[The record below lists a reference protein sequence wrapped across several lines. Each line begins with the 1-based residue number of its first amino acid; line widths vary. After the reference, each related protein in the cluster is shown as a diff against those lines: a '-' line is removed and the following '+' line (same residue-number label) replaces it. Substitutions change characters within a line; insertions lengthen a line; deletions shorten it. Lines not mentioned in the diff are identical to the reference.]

1 MFYFCILFL
10 DQHQKLWRTQ
20 VIEAYSLGSK
30 AKCRPRTRSRTPLQR
45 KYVKNEIVTSPEYD
59 PFTEGPAT
67 NDAMD
72 ADYFRTLQEMED
84 AIDLEPSVEAT
95 SQLAEAVE
103 APAADGAA
111 SGTATAAADGTAE
124 AARDGT
130 PDAAANDTAQ
140 AAAAVPAAEAV
151 PPADP
156 SQLAEAPWRSSDQAP
171 VPPPDEA
178 VPTSRLRPA
187 EPAGPPPQKGEGKG
201 KGYGKQQN
209 RPSQERMGWA
219 NRAVSLI
226 AAWERQDWRE
236 MNRPCLQHPSLV
248 Q

>member
-1 MFYFCILFL
+1 MFYFCIFFV
-10 DQHQKLWRTQ
+10 DQRQKLWRTQ
-20 VIEAYSLGSK
+20 VIEVHNLGSK
-30 AKCRPRTRSRTPLQR
+30 AKSRPLQR
-45 KYVKNEIVTSPEYD
+45 KYVKNETVTSLEYD

-67 NDAMD
+67 EDAMD
-72 ADYFRTLQEMED
+72 ADYFRSLQEMED
-84 AIDLEPSVEAT
+84 AIECSPRVEAT
-95 SQLAEAVE
+95 SQLAEAAE

-236 MNRPCLQHPSLV
+236 MNRLCLQHPSLV